1 MKKTCFFLTSLDSGG
16 TERYLL
22 RFLEYSQ
29 SNINATVIC
38 KNGRFGSLED
48 DFRNTSAEIISL
60 KTGYF
65 NLVSWIKLYRLLRI
79 NKFNSVVDL
88 TGNFGGI
95 IMIISFFA
103 GVKKRITFYRYSS
116 NQFKEN
122 QFKLL
127 YNQFVKFLVFKY
139 ATLILSNSKTAF
151 KFFFPTDYE
160 NDKRFKVIFNGVN
173 SDDFNISETKYEIR
187 NTLGIKKNVFLIGH
201 IGRYDVSKNHKMIFK
216 VAKELIKN
224 DTTIEFLFCGMDT
237 NSNKFKKQISNHSMI
252 KNAHFLG
259 ERSDIPRILKSLDV
273 FYFPSITEGQPNALI
288 EAMLSNLPIVTSNI
302 TPIKEIMPKQMHQ
315 HLISPLDFEGT
326 LKEIK
331 QLKRDSK
338 LQVPCHLEIWASK
351 KFNSKINF
359 EKFKIEL

>member
-1 MKKTCFFLTSLDSGG
+1 MKRTCFFLTSLDSGG

-29 SNINATVIC
+29 NNINATVIC
-38 KNGRFGSLED
+38 KSGNLGSLED
-48 DFRNTSAEIISL
+48 NYKNTNAKIIPL

-65 NLVSWIKLYRLLRI
+65 NLFSWIKLYKLFKK
-79 NKFNSVVDL
+79 NKFDSVVDL
-88 TGNFGGI
+88 TGNFGGM

-103 GVKKRITFYRYSS
+103 GVKKRIVFYRYSS

-122 QFKLL
+122 QFKLI
-127 YNQFVKFLVFKY
+127 YNGLVKFLVFKY

-151 KFFFPTDYE
+151 KFFFPRDYE

-173 SDDFNISETKYEIR
+173 SKNFNINESKEEIR
-187 NTLGIKKNVFLIGH
+187 NTLGIKKNTFLIGH
-201 IGRYDVSKNHKMIFK
+201 IGRYDISKNHKTIFK
-216 VAKELIKN
+216 VAKELIEK

-237 NSNKFKKQISNHSMI
+237 NSSEFKKQISNHSMI
-252 KNAHFLG
+252 KNVHLLG
-259 ERSDIPRILKSLDV
+259 ERSDIPRILKSLDI

-302 TPIKEIMPKQMHQ
+302 ASIKEIMPKQMHQ
-315 HLISPLDFEGT
+315 HLISPLDFEST

-331 QLKRDSK
+331 LLKRDSK
-338 LQVPCHLEIWASK
+338 LQDSYHLEIWASK

-359 EKFKIEL
+359 KKFKIEL